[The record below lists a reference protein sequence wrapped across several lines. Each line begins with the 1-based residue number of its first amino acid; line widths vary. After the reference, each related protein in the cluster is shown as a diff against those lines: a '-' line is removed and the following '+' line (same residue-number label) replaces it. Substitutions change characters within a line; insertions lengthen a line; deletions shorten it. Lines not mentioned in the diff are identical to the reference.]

1 MRYGIKKYYSHD
13 HRDFFYYP
21 FPSIRLLLRLLDIEQ
36 GQRITFKVAT
46 IIFQEIYMD
55 IVK

>member
-1 MRYGIKKYYSHD
+1 MRYGIRKYYSHD

-36 GQRITFKVAT
+36 GQRITFKVA
-46 IIFQEIYMD
+46 IYN
-55 IVK
+55 IPGNVYGHC